1 MSERDVTLAM
11 GDDLELITLYLNEQL
26 EPEQMDAVRRRLN
39 EDQEFY
45 NLAEP
50 LMFAWAIPRHVERHP
65 RPAGELEKHWDEFT
79 KRAGFVHQKKRAK
92 VRRLWMIGIVVVALG
107 LSSFLMREQIQSAY
121 RDWRDYDPMVATDS
135 AWIPLRENMQIRP
148 ERGARMRVAKEL
160 KNGAQFVKLD
170 AGQAHFRVQLKDS
183 TVISPDR
190 TPVVV
195 RTRATNVYSGYGD
208 FTVTVRGDTTDVQD
222 LPPARPRYVGFMP
235 FPSMTM
241 VRASDYAEPVRV
253 QSGERVRLIVG
264 QPLQRMP

>member
-1 MSERDVTLAM
+1 MSETDVTM
-11 GDDLELITLYLNEQL
+11 FSDDLELITRYLNNQL
-26 EPEQMDAVRRRLN
+26 TPEQRADVERRLST
-39 EDQEFY
+39 DQAFY
-45 NLAEP
+45 EYVEP
-50 LMFAWAIPRHVERHP
+50 MLFAWTVAQHEVKKP
-65 RPAGELEKHWDEFT
+65 RPEGELEAMWDKFT
-79 KRAGFVHQKKRAK
+79 KEAGFVHQKKRAR
-92 VRRLWMIGIVVVALG
+92 VRRLWMIAIALAAVG
-107 LSSFLMREQIQSAY
+107 LSVFFTRERIQAAY
-121 RDWRDYDPMVATDS
+121 LDWRDYVPMVPTDS
-135 AWIPLRENMQIRP
+135 AWIPLRENMQIRAEP
-148 ERGARMRVAKEL
+148 GARMRVAKEL

-183 TVISPDR
+183 TVISPDM

-264 QPLQRMP
+264 QPLQRIP